1 MFRKFCARMTHFGEN
16 TEYIEHDP
24 VNLMVPSDLTKN
36 VSILN
41 YRPPKF
47 QLYEKM
53 TSQTQGKRLTKI
65 HQLKPKEKHLLN
77 FNTKTTYLTPKHY
90 AFVIFSASDHFS
102 TLQF

>member
-1 MFRKFCARMTHFGEN
+1 MTHFGEN
-16 TEYIEHDP
+16 SEYIDKDP
-24 VNLMVPSDLTKN
+24 VNLMVPSDLTKT
-36 VSILN
+36 VSILH
-41 YRPPKF
+41 YRSPKF

-53 TSQTQGKRLTKI
+53 RSQTQGKRLRKI

-90 AFVIFSASDHFS
+90 AFVTFCASDQYS